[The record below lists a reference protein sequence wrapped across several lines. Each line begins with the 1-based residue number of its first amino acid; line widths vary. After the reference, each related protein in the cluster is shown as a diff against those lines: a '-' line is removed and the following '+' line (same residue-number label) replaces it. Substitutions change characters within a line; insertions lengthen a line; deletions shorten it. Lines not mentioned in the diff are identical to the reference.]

1 MDLDYDYTDT
11 ESETDA
17 AMAENQKLVDQDDL
31 AHAVEKGSRCDT
43 KDLYRLAR
51 PEDPTK
57 FYWADEMP
65 KDFGNVEKG
74 KTKKAREAFAVN
86 VLHKFDD
93 DLDEWVVHEVRVN
106 SAKVQKALEVVL
118 EGYPKLTQHE
128 LKSFS
133 SPYLPLIHRWNDLL
147 AYIDGCEADSDM
159 LEHLQLF
166 RKVLEPLLEESFGK
180 IEAVEKTRHVAF
192 VDLPIAYIPGATVFE
207 HATRAAGIYRSCRY
221 TRPCDAPPRYEISV
235 DVVEWDGRR
244 CGLCPKTWKVN
255 EYRGLRA
262 LTALEVSPLMGLPD
276 EATIRG
282 SLIERGH
289 IYEKLR
295 GHHFLAYTD
304 KHEERINE
312 RVVIDARAYHKHEM
326 GRFPEYASLE
336 EIKGLTWSQS
346 MNRYSSSMPSASTS
360 SSKVDLSPLTDEQR
374 LLAQSTV
381 RCFNIEKKIWQNLAI
396 TKLHEIPWAERA
408 FDSLVLAQDEKDL
421 LLALVDRDQFT
432 ESSTFEDFIGSKGT
446 GMIMLLCGPPGVGK
460 TLTAESVAE
469 HLRRPLYKLGA
480 GDLGTAANIVERNLT
495 KALAL
500 CGHFGAVLLIDEADV
515 FMEAR
520 STNNLQRNEL
530 VSVFLRLLEYYSGIM
545 ILTTNRMR
553 SIDPAFESRVDI
565 TLSYNSLTETDR
577 RQVWKNFLATLNPGA
592 VDVGEA
598 DLLKLAKWDFNGR
611 QIKSA
616 IKTARVLATK
626 KKEPLNARHLNVVLN
641 LRSKALGMMN
651 GEEEVNGHVANAAV
665 TNGV

>member
-1 MDLDYDYTDT
+1 
-11 ESETDA
+11 
-17 AMAENQKLVDQDDL
+17 
-31 AHAVEKGSRCDT
+31 
-43 KDLYRLAR
+43 
-51 PEDPTK
+51 
-57 FYWADEMP
+57 
-65 KDFGNVEKG
+65 
-74 KTKKAREAFAVN
+74 
-86 VLHKFDD
+86 
-93 DLDEWVVHEVRVN
+93 
-106 SAKVQKALEVVL
+106 
-118 EGYPKLTQHE
+118 
-128 LKSFS
+128 
-133 SPYLPLIHRWNDLL
+133 
-147 AYIDGCEADSDM
+147 
-159 LEHLQLF
+159 
-166 RKVLEPLLEESFGK
+166 
-180 IEAVEKTRHVAF
+180 
-192 VDLPIAYIPGATVFE
+192 
-207 HATRAAGIYRSCRY
+207 
-221 TRPCDAPPRYEISV
+221 
-235 DVVEWDGRR
+235 
-244 CGLCPKTWKVN
+244 
-255 EYRGLRA
+255 
-262 LTALEVSPLMGLPD
+262 
-276 EATIRG
+276 
-282 SLIERGH
+282 
-289 IYEKLR
+289 
-295 GHHFLAYTD
+295 
-304 KHEERINE
+304 
-312 RVVIDARAYHKHEM
+312 VIDARAYHKHEM

-360 SSKVDLSPLTDEQR
+360 SSKIDLSPLTDEQR

-577 RQVWKNFLATLNPGA
+577 RQVWKNFLATLDPSA